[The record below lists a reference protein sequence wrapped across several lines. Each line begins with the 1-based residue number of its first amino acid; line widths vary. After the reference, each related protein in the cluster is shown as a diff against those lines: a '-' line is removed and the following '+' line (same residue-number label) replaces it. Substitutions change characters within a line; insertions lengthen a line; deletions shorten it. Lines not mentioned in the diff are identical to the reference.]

1 MNMLLHKIRERL
13 TKPYHLE
20 LQDNILARIKSG
32 QLTEETEL
40 STALDV
46 LKMDSLDIVN
56 LEGMIEE
63 EGSDAVPIKT
73 VGDLLWLLKAIEF
86 RLQRKSRLGS

>member
-1 MNMLLHKIRERL
+1 M

-40 STALDV
+40 PVAMHV
-46 LKMDSLDIVN
+46 LNMDSLDIME
-56 LEGMIEE
+56 LEMMIEE
-63 EGSDAVPIKT
+63 EVSEAVPIKT
-73 VGDLLWLLKAIEF
+73 VGDLLWLLKASELRHERNKKIRF
-86 RLQRKSRLGS
+86 